1 MNGKACGIRRAVLA
15 FILGL
20 GLMVLAGCAT
30 AAPSSSGNTPASGSS
45 AASSGAS
52 SASSAASSASAP
64 SGGSQVEGV
73 LPESA
78 WGNLFATVGESAVAF
93 GQRVQADLPV
103 KAYACWQGEGGG
115 EPIWY
120 EDPADVKALFN
131 ALASSG
137 VAGEAQSV
145 STDDYTSFG
154 FEFAN
159 GDTYGFM
166 FDSMAL
172 EVQEGGTWKAYELD
186 ASPALAAYAQNA
198 KDHTMSQY
206 R

>member
-1 MNGKACGIRRAVLA
+1 MNGKAFGIRRVVLA
-15 FILGL
+15 FVLGL
-20 GLMVLAGCAT
+20 GLMALAGCAT
-30 AAPSSSGNTPASGSS
+30 AASSSSGSMPSSASS
-45 AASSGAS
+45 AASSGVS

-137 VAGEAQSV
+137 VAGAAQSV
-145 STDDYTSFG
+145 STR
-154 FEFAN
+154 
-159 GDTYGFM
+159 YGVF
-166 FDSMAL
+166 
-172 EVQEGGTWKAYELD
+172 
-186 ASPALAAYAQNA
+186 PI
-198 KDHTMSQY
+198 
-206 R
+206 